1 VPEQH
6 AIAGTNRRGG
16 GDVPDVEGE
25 LRARAAADGVE
36 FFFALFVDMHGRP
49 CAKMVPVEALG
60 VMLGGGSGF
69 AGFAAGPMGQSPAD
83 PDMIAVPD
91 VASYTLAPWQPGL
104 AVLHCDISVEGE
116 PWPYT
121 PRLILKRMLEKAR
134 ARGLDYQVG
143 VEAEYFLVRRDGDKG
158 IEVADPL
165 DRMAGPC
172 YDAKGLTRMYDHL
185 TTVSKYMNQL
195 GWENYANDHE
205 DANGQFEQ
213 NFHFADALT
222 SADRLIFFRYMVQT
236 IAHRA
241 GLAATF
247 MPKPFANLTGSGL
260 HLHSSL
266 WDATTGAELFAD
278 PADGRGLGMSQLGYQ
293 YIAGL
298 IDHGPALAG
307 VTCPTVNSYK
317 RMGVGAP
324 LSGATWA
331 PAYATYGGNNR
342 TQMLRVPEAGR
353 VENRAVDGSANP
365 YLAMA
370 AQLAA
375 GLDGID
381 RGLDPGEPNKDN
393 LYLLSAEEVDRRGIR
408 TLPPT
413 LLHAMDELLADD
425 VMRDAL
431 GKTADGD
438 YVDYYAKVKREEFH
452 AWHSVVSDWE
462 VERYLTLF

>member
-1 VPEQH
+1 M
-6 AIAGTNRRGG
+6 
-16 GDVPDVEGE
+16 PDVEGD

-143 VEAEYFLVRRDGDKG
+143 VEAEYFLVRRDGDNG

-222 SADRLIFFRYMVQT
+222 SADRLIFFRYMVHT
-236 IAHRA
+236 IAHNA

-266 WDATTGAELFAD
+266 WDAATGAELFAD
-278 PADGRGLGMSQLGYQ
+278 PADSRGLGISQLGYQ

-307 VTCPTVNSYK
+307 ITCPTVNSYK

-324 LSGATWA
+324 QSGATWA

-393 LYLLSAEEVDRRGIR
+393 LYLLSADEVGGRGIR
-408 TLPPT
+408 TMPPT
-413 LLHAMDELLADD
+413 LLHAMDELVADD